1 MRDKRL
7 WRLLLPLML
16 AVPAAGRLQA
26 QETGQ
31 VAGTV
36 TNEQGQPVAT
46 ASVVVQGT
54 RLAVATGLDGK
65 YVIPEVPAG
74 TRTVVARLIGFGV
87 ATQVVTV
94 TAGQSVVADFRLS
107 VKAIELQ
114 GPVVVGYGTQE
125 RRTVTG
131 AVSTVQAAQI
141 AELPTS
147 NALKAI
153 QGRVPGVDIV
163 NAGNKPGDS
172 VSIVIRGNRSITA
185 NNNALIVV
193 DGVPSAGGIGDF
205 NASDIVSIS
214 ILKDAAATAIYG
226 SRGANGVVLIT
237 TKGAGTGGV
246 KTQFTADA
254 YVIGQRPY
262 GLPTMMNPQQY
273 LAMLQAAARYA
284 GVPDD
289 PNSVLPYAEQ
299 KAAYAAGQATDWQK
313 LIERTGQQRNAY
325 IGMNG
330 ISENTR
336 FNLSGNYFDQTG
348 TAVGFDFNRITGN
361 ASVDHVQGRLRLGL
375 TASYVHSL
383 QATAL
388 GDGLWG
394 AARQQTGFGSPY
406 NANGLIVAHP
416 DGDALAFNP
425 LKAVQGVRN
434 DVTRDRFF
442 ASAFGTFQL
451 LDGVNLRVNFGPD
464 YTHQSTGHYEGHDA
478 IFPGHTDREASYNQF
493 ANLQYTLDAMLQV
506 NRDIGTVHH
515 VDATLLYEIQRFRG
529 SAANESAVLIPYDE
543 ALYYSLG
550 QGQQYV
556 LSTALTETALES
568 YMGRVVYTL
577 RDRYTVSA
585 TVRRDGASQLA
596 PGHKWVTF
604 PTVGLAWQLGDEP
617 FMRRFAFLNALK
629 LRGSYGV
636 TGNSSI
642 GAYQTQGA
650 LLRTPYNFGSTTAPG
665 YAPNANNPANPNLK
679 WEKTAQADL
688 GVEFG
693 MLDSRITGTV
703 DWYRQNT
710 SDLLLQRTLPQTS
723 GYSQALQNIGKTRNT
738 GVEIGLSS
746 INVNNPHGI
755 RWQTDISWAHNHN
768 EIVALAVSDT
778 AGCPAGASPC
788 DLNNG
793 WFVGQP
799 INTGSQTAPLNSN
812 GGFVGN
818 PQQRVWYDYKFVGI
832 WQQSDSAEAARYG
845 AKPGQIR
852 VADINGDGLINAKDM
867 VLQGNTYPKWT
878 ASIYNKVTW
887 KSFDLSVLAAFRWG
901 YTIFNTYIP
910 ALFGRFGNI
919 VTDYWTPSTPSN
931 ANPAPNLNGI
941 PLNYGNTR
949 GYVDGSHWRIR
960 NIQLGYTLPPSLA
973 GRLRATRARIYA
985 TANEPFV
992 SYKYDYFDPESGW
1005 AGGSPVTRSLLIGAN
1020 VTF

>member
-1 MRDKRL
+1 M
-7 WRLLLPLML
+7 PLYM
-16 AVPAAGRLQA
+16 AQFAYTSEAWTAFTKNPENRTAA
-26 QETGQ
+26 
-31 VAGTV
+31 
-36 TNEQGQPVAT
+36 
-46 ASVVVQGT
+46 
-54 RLAVATGLDGK
+54 
-65 YVIPEVPAG
+65 
-74 TRTVVARLIGFGV
+74 
-87 ATQVVTV
+87 
-94 TAGQSVVADFRLS
+94 
-107 VKAIELQ
+107 
-114 GPVVVGYGTQE
+114 
-125 RRTVTG
+125 
-131 AVSTVQAAQI
+131 VQA
-141 AELPTS
+141 
-147 NALKAI
+147 
-153 QGRVPGVDIV
+153 
-163 NAGNKPGDS
+163 
-172 VSIVIRGNRSITA
+172 
-185 NNNALIVV
+185 
-193 DGVPSAGGIGDF
+193 
-205 NASDIVSIS
+205 
-214 ILKDAAATAIYG
+214 
-226 SRGANGVVLIT
+226 
-237 TKGAGTGGV
+237 
-246 KTQFTADA
+246 
-254 YVIGQRPY
+254 
-262 GLPTMMNPQQY
+262 
-273 LAMLQAAARYA
+273 LA
-284 GVPDD
+284 
-289 PNSVLPYAEQ
+289 Q
-299 KAAYAAGQATDWQK
+299 KAGC
-313 LIERTGQQRNAY
+313 R
-325 IGMNG
+325 M
-330 ISENTR
+330 
-336 FNLSGNYFDQTG
+336 
-348 TAVGFDFNRITGN
+348 
-361 ASVDHVQGRLRLGL
+361 
-375 TASYVHSL
+375 
-383 QATAL
+383 
-388 GDGLWG
+388 
-394 AARQQTGFGSPY
+394 
-406 NANGLIVAHP
+406 
-416 DGDALAFNP
+416 
-425 LKAVQGVRN
+425 
-434 DVTRDRFF
+434 
-442 ASAFGTFQL
+442 
-451 LDGVNLRVNFGPD
+451 
-464 YTHQSTGHYEGHDA
+464 
-478 IFPGHTDREASYNQF
+478 
-493 ANLQYTLDAMLQV
+493 
-506 NRDIGTVHH
+506 
-515 VDATLLYEIQRFRG
+515 
-529 SAANESAVLIPYDE
+529 E

-550 QGQQYV
+550 QGQQY
-556 LSTALTETALES
+556 LLTTALTETALES

-617 FMRRFAFLNALK
+617 FMRRFAFLQALK

-642 GAYQTQGA
+642 SAYQTQGA

-665 YAPNANNPANPNLK
+665 YAPNPNNPANPNLR
-679 WEKTAQADL
+679 WEKTAQTDL

-693 MLDSRITGTV
+693 ALDSRITGTV

-710 SDLLLQRTLPQTS
+710 RDLLLQRTLPQTS

-778 AGCPAGASPC
+778 AGCPVGASPC

-973 GRLRATRARIYA
+973 GRFRATKARIYA

-1005 AGGSPVTRSLLIGAN
+1005 AGGSPVYRSLLIGAN